1 MEWTL
6 KDGKLVNTYVFESQS
21 ALAHFITTIAHKAD
35 EINHHPD
42 YKVSKA
48 YTLEITLFTH
58 DKKAV
63 TELDYNLAS
72 FISGLV

>member
-1 MEWTL
+1 MEWIL
-6 KDGKLVNTYVFESQS
+6 KDGKLVNTFVFKSQS
-21 ALAHFITTIAHKAD
+21 DLAQFITTIAHKAD

-63 TELDYNLAS
+63 TELDYNLATY
-72 FISGLV
+72 ISGLI